1 MATAPAVNEFLGIGD
16 HESPTAMVAKLRS
29 GLPAQALENIQQVL
43 GLSLEELA
51 DALAISPRTLSRRKK
66 SGVLA
71 PQESDRVYRIAR
83 VFGHAVEVFES
94 EEKAAQWIKQSH
106 PALDGM
112 APLAMFDTDLGAKL
126 VDEILTRIEFGVFG

>member
-1 MATAPAVNEFLGIGD
+1 MATTPAVSEFLGVED

-29 GLPAQALENIQQVL
+29 GLPVQALENIRQAL
-43 GLSLEELA
+43 DLSLEELA
-51 DALAISPRTLSRRKK
+51 DALAISARTLSRRKN

-83 VFGHAVEVFES
+83 IFGHAVEVFES
-94 EEKAAQWIKQSH
+94 RQKAARWLKQPH
-106 PALDGM
+106 PSLDGM
-112 APLAMFDTDLGAKL
+112 APLEMFDTDLGAKL